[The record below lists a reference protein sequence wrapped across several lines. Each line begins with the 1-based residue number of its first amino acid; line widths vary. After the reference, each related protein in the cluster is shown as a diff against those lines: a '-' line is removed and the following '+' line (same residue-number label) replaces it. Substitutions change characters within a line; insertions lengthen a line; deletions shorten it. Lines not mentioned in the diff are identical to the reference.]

1 MVLLALDLMAADED
15 FTKSVRQQVAAE
27 TDIPADAIC
36 VNCSH
41 SHNAPV
47 AAKML
52 GVGDVNPEYVAQVAR
67 LSADAIIQAWRDKKP
82 ARLSVGS
89 TDVAG
94 FTFNR
99 SRKDGPVDTRLSVLR
114 ADSLDGKPFAMA
126 FNYHTHINAH
136 LDADPRAISRDL
148 PGEVIDQ
155 IENRHPGVTALF
167 LQGTCGD
174 VMLRPEFTSTER
186 SFEPGRAIAK
196 AVLEVLE
203 NCRPVKGGRIRMAK
217 RTVKLPTRRWT
228 REELLADREEA
239 RHRLETGDTRDWL
252 NGFAKVI
259 VTYPDRLPQR
269 YGGSVEKTVAAV
281 SRFGM
286 EWTDAI
292 LPTLETRPEFIET
305 EVQAFCCGDVW
316 FIAHSTELFATLGL
330 AVRGNWPH
338 ADLFML
344 GYANGCIG
352 YLPDAY
358 DIERK
363 SYAANQSPK
372 FTGRFPFIAT
382 SGDIMV
388 AGMLETLDSLSPE
401 SK

>member
-1 MVLLALDLMAADED
+1 
-15 FTKSVRQQVAAE
+15 
-27 TDIPADAIC
+27 
-36 VNCSH
+36 
-41 SHNAPV
+41 
-47 AAKML
+47 
-52 GVGDVNPEYVAQVAR
+52 VAR

-203 NCRPVKGGRIRMAK
+203 NCRPVKADGFGWQKERSNCQHDVGPAK
-217 RTVKLPTRRWT
+217 SFLRT
-228 REELLADREEA
+228 
-239 RHRLETGDTRDWL
+239 
-252 NGFAKVI
+252 AKKRVI
-259 VTYPDRLPQR
+259 GWKP
-269 YGGSVEKTVAAV
+269 
-281 SRFGM
+281 
-286 EWTDAI
+286 AI
-292 LPTLETRPEFIET
+292 LVT
-305 EVQAFCCGDVW
+305 
-316 FIAHSTELFATLGL
+316 GL
-330 AVRGNWPH
+330 MA
-338 ADLFML
+338 
-344 GYANGCIG
+344 
-352 YLPDAY
+352 
-358 DIERK
+358 
-363 SYAANQSPK
+363 SP
-372 FTGRFPFIAT
+372 R
-382 SGDIMV
+382 
-388 AGMLETLDSLSPE
+388 
-401 SK
+401 